1 LSWRSI
7 KSLLIQL
14 TIVFVFLLLI
24 SSWDLLSFILVNCT
38 LLTVDI

>member
-24 SSWDLLSFILVNCT
+24 SSWDLLSVILVNCT

>member
-24 SSWDLLSFILVNCT
+24 SSWDFLSVILVNCT

>member
-24 SSWDLLSFILVNCT
+24 SYWDLLSVILVNCT